1 MSAPLNVAE
10 SHQYISRQDA
20 RKVHRAVSSTEHL
33 VELDL
38 FFLSVADST
47 LNSNKVIKMKRLFSP
62 VHRER
67 VSELWSVLQ
76 VDQAHQ

>member
-1 MSAPLNVAE
+1 M
-10 SHQYISRQDA
+10 
-20 RKVHRAVSSTEHL
+20 
-33 VELDL
+33 ELDL
-38 FFLSVADST
+38 FFFELSVADST

-67 VSELWSVLQ
+67 DSELWSILQ